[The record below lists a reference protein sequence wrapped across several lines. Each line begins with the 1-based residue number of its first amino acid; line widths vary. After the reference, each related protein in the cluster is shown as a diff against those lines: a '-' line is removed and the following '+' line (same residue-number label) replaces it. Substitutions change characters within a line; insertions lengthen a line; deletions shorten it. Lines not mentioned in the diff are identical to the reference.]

1 MRQSLTWFFSLI
13 LIVGLPGLAL
23 QLAPPAKIASLT
35 STPQP
40 VPSPTVALPS
50 TPAINYR
57 YTGMQLTPLPQQVS
71 FTYQGLAA
79 DVTGEIQL
87 AKPYAGGPTGPS
99 PDMAY
104 PTHLRFYFYNDPAST
119 PPTRVIWRPHLRIY
133 PVEDYRSIYG
143 PEPLQQATPII
154 NETIDRL
161 QAILVDRPLTFEGD
175 IPFLPPVHD
184 TQVFKAQVKY
194 LDFSG
199 GSGIRFI
206 TQHAIGGSISN
217 QDIFYTFQGLT
228 ADGQYYIALFYPVST
243 PALASVVEGQSFET
257 SEDFRRHVQESTQGL
272 DALSPGDFS
281 PNLSLL
287 DGLIESLQI
296 TSPLDQT
303 TSLLMD
309 EPTAPTPTPVGGGTG
324 KIAFLSAGNIYLMNM
339 DGSNLTRLTEIGVI
353 GCFAWSPDGQ
363 KIAFSSNYD
372 IYVINAAGGDQPR
385 LIVDVTPTHGDAA
398 YVCPTWSAD
407 SQQLLLAVPFLYGIY
422 VAHADGSSLS
432 KLADIEGW
440 DHAWSPDRQTLVFVS
455 RRDRE
460 FEIYGM
466 KTDGSSL
473 TQLTDNTARDLDPA
487 WSPDGQTIAFASD
500 REVEDKYE
508 LYLMQADGSNPR
520 KLTQTSSRRIF
531 RPTWSP
537 DGQTIVY
544 TRSSEDG
551 VWIDLIRADG
561 TGYKQLVQGRDLQG
575 RDPVW
580 SPDGRYIAFRDDSD
594 GISLMDTQ
602 SQNVTQLPI
611 PPIMSGYSPAW
622 QPSPPPTEES
632 DQ

>member
-1 MRQSLTWFFSLI
+1 MRQSLALFFSLI
-13 LIVGLPGLAL
+13 LITGLLGVAL
-23 QLAPPAKIASLT
+23 PLAPPVKTASLT

-40 VPSPTVALPS
+40 GSSPTVALPS

-57 YTGMQLTPLPQQVS
+57 YTGMQLTPLPQQVN

-87 AKPYAGGPTGPS
+87 AKPYADGPTGPA
-99 PDMAY
+99 PDTAY
-104 PTHLRFYFYNDPAST
+104 PTHLRFYLYNDPAST
-119 PPTRVIWRPHLRIY
+119 PPTRVVWRPHLRVY
-133 PVEDYRSIYG
+133 PVSDYRSIYG
-143 PEPLQQATPII
+143 EDPLQQATPII

-161 QAILVDRPLTFEGD
+161 QAMLVDRPLTFEGD

-184 TQVFKAQVKY
+184 TQVFKSQIKY

-206 TQHAIGGSISN
+206 TQHAIGGPISN

-243 PALASVVEGQSFET
+243 PALAAIDEGQSFET
-257 SEDFRRHVQESTQGL
+257 LENYQSHVRETSQRL

-281 PNLSLL
+281 PDLSLL

-296 TSPLDQT
+296 TPSSDQT
-303 TSLLMD
+303 ASIPAA
-309 EPTAPTPTPVGGGTG
+309 EAGAPTATPVGGGTG

-339 DGSNLTRLTEIGVI
+339 DGSNLTRLTDIGVI

-372 IYVINAAGGDQPR
+372 IYVVNTVGGDQPR
-385 LIVDVTPTHGDAA
+385 LIVDVTPTDGDAA
-398 YVCPTWSAD
+398 YVCPIWSAD
-407 SQQLLLAVPFLYGIY
+407 SQQLFLAVPFLYGN
-422 VAHADGSSLS
+422 
-432 KLADIEGW
+432 
-440 DHAWSPDRQTLVFVS
+440 AWSPDRQTLVYVS

-466 KTDGSSL
+466 KTNGSNL
-473 TQLTDNTARDLDPA
+473 TRLTDNTARDLDPA

-520 KLTQTSSRRIF
+520 KLTQTSSRRII

-537 DGQTIVY
+537 DGRSIVF
-544 TRSSEDG
+544 TRDTGEQA
-551 VWIDLIRADG
+551 WIDLIRADG
-561 TGYKQLVQGRDLQG
+561 TGYNQLVQGRD
-575 RDPVW
+575 PAW
-580 SPDGRYIAFRDDSD
+580 SPDGRHIVFTENYDTLY
-594 GISLMDTQ
+594 LMDTDG
-602 SQNVTQLPI
+602 QNVTKLPI
-611 PPIMSGYSPAW
+611 PPTFFGYSPAW
-622 QPSPPPTEES
+622 QPSLPATDGN

>member
-1 MRQSLTWFFSLI
+1 MHKILTLFFSFTLI
-13 LIVGLPGLAL
+13 AGVPGLAL
-23 QLAPPAKIASLT
+23 HLAPTLT
-35 STPQP
+35 SVKTAQATPTQAITAP
-40 VPSPTVALPS
+40 PTPGM
-50 TPAINYR
+50 NYL
-57 YTGMQLTPLPQQVS
+57 YTGGQLGSLPQQVS
-71 FTYQGLAA
+71 FTDQGLAA

-99 PDMAY
+99 PDTAY
-104 PTHLRFYFYNDPAST
+104 PTHLRFYFYNDPASS
-119 PPTRVIWRPHLRIY
+119 PPTRVVWRPHLRVY
-133 PVEDYRSIYG
+133 PVNDYRLIYG
-143 PEPLQQATPII
+143 PDPLQQATPII

-161 QAILVDRPLTFEGD
+161 QAILVDRPLTFED
-175 IPFLPPVHD
+175 NIPFLPPVHEA
-184 TQVFKAQVKY
+184 QVFRAQVKY
-194 LDFSG
+194 LDFHG

-206 TQHAIGGSISN
+206 TQHAIGGPISN

-228 ADGQYYIALFYPVST
+228 ADGQYYVALFYPVST
-243 PALASVVEGQSFET
+243 SALAAVDEGQSFET
-257 SEDFRRHVQESTQGL
+257 PEDYRSHVQETTQRL
-272 DALSPGDFS
+272 DALSPGDFT
-281 PNLSLL
+281 PDLSLL

-296 TSPLDQT
+296 TPPSDQT
-303 TSLLMD
+303 ASIPAA
-309 EPTAPTPTPVGGGTG
+309 EAAAPTPMPFGGGTG

-339 DGSNLTRLTEIGVI
+339 DGSDLTRLTDIGVI

-363 KIAFSSNYD
+363 QIAFSSNYD
-372 IYVINAAGGDQPR
+372 IYVINAVGGDQPK
-385 LIVDVTPTHGDAA
+385 LIVDVTPTDGDAA

-407 SQQLLLAVPFLYGIY
+407 SQQLFLAVPFLYGIY
-422 VAHADGSSLS
+422 AAPADGSSLT

-440 DHAWSPDRQTLVFVS
+440 DHAWSPDRQMLVFVS

-466 KTDGSSL
+466 KTNGSNL

-487 WSPDGQTIAFASD
+487 WSPDGLTIAFASD

-580 SPDGRYIAFRDDSD
+580 SPDGRYIAFRDNSD
-594 GISLMDTQ
+594 GISLMDTN
-602 SQNVTQLPI
+602 SQNVTKLPI
-611 PPIMSGYSPAW
+611 PPTMSGYSPAW
-622 QPSPPPTEES
+622 QPSPPPTERS